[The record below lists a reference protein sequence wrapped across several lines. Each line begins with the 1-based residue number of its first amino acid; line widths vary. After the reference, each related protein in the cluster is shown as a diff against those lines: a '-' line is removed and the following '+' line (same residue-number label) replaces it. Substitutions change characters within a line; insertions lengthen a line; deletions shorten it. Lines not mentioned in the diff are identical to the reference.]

1 MYTSMELVIWF
12 HCSFSSL
19 IFSLFQH
26 LQFQNSL
33 GTSYSKQNSSI
44 IQYIIFRHL
53 QSRCGWES
61 HLPPPLN
68 TSGAT
73 VASTICFQQ
82 LSTNKCPIGL
92 TQMFGLRTWH
102 RVSNWMCLITDGGL
116 VHLVLLSM
124 SQPFESLSVSFPN
137 SLNCSIL
144 TMYDNY
150 FVDSVIKILYDIFF
164 KRNN

>member
-1 MYTSMELVIWF
+1 
-12 HCSFSSL
+12 
-19 IFSLFQH
+19 
-26 LQFQNSL
+26 
-33 GTSYSKQNSSI
+33 
-44 IQYIIFRHL
+44 
-53 QSRCGWES
+53 
-61 HLPPPLN
+61 
-68 TSGAT
+68 
-73 VASTICFQQ
+73 
-82 LSTNKCPIGL
+82 
-92 TQMFGLRTWH
+92 MFGLRTWH